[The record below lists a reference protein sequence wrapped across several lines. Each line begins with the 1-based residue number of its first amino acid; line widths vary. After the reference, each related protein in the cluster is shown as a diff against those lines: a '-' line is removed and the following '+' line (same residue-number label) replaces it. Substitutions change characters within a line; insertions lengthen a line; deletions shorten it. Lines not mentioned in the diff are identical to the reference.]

1 MPKATPRSESATTRF
16 LRLARGELIGLPVSV
31 VESTD
36 PTLVGVKG
44 VVVDETLNT
53 FLVERDDDKQIH
65 VAKANTVFAFEDLEG
80 QAPVRIP
87 GDRIRFR
94 PEDRIKRVR

>member
-1 MPKATPRSESATTRF
+1 MKNESAITRY
-16 LRLARGELIGLPVSV
+16 LRLARGELIGLPVQI

-36 PTLVGVKG
+36 PGLAGLKG

-53 FLVERDDDKQIH
+53 FLLERQPDGKSLH
-65 VAKANTVFAFEDLEG
+65 VPKANNVFAFDDGEG
-80 QAPVRIP
+80 DPVRIP

>member
-1 MPKATPRSESATTRF
+1 MKTESAVTKF
-16 LRLARGELIGLPVSV
+16 FRLARGELIGLPMEV

-44 VVVDETLNT
+44 TVVDESLNT
-53 FLVERDDDKQIH
+53 FLVERVDDGKQLL
-65 VAKANTVFAFEDLEG
+65 VAKQNNVFLFDDEG
-80 QAPVRIP
+80 DAVRIP

>member
-1 MPKATPRSESATTRF
+1 MPTESAITRF
-16 LRLARGELIGLPVSV
+16 LRLARGELIGLPVRV
-31 VESTD
+31 VQSTD
-36 PTLVGVKG
+36 PTLVGVEG

-53 FLVERDDDKQIH
+53 FLVERPTGKPLH
-65 VAKANTVFAFEDLEG
+65 VAKQNSVFDFADEDG
-80 QAPVRIP
+80 PVRIP

>member
-1 MPKATPRSESATTRF
+1 MRNESAVSRF
-16 LRLARGELIGLPVSV
+16 LRLARGELIGLPIEV

-36 PTLVGVKG
+36 PTIRGVRG
-44 VVVDETLNT
+44 VVLDETLNT
-53 FLVERDDDKQIH
+53 FLVDREGHDAPVH
-65 VAKANTVFAFEDLEG
+65 VAKANSVFAFLDDDGET
-80 QAPVRIP
+80 VRIP

>member
-1 MPKATPRSESATTRF
+1 MEPQESATTRF
-16 LRLARGELIGLPVSV
+16 FRVARGELIGLPVEV

-36 PTLVGVKG
+36 STIEGVRG
-44 VVVDETLNT
+44 VVRDETLNT
-53 FLVERDDDKQIH
+53 FLVEREADGRTIH
-65 VAKANTVFAFEDLEG
+65 VAKPNNVFAFPDLDG
-80 QAPVRIP
+80 TTVRIP

>member
-1 MPKATPRSESATTRF
+1 MKNESAIGRF
-16 LRLARGELIGLPVSV
+16 LRVARGELIGLPVRV
-31 VESTD
+31 AESTD
-36 PTLVGVKG
+36 PTLVGVEG

-53 FLVERDDDKQIH
+53 FLVQREDGRQVH
-65 VAKANTVFAFEDLEG
+65 VAKSNNTFDFLDDGGE
-80 QAPVRIP
+80 PVRIP